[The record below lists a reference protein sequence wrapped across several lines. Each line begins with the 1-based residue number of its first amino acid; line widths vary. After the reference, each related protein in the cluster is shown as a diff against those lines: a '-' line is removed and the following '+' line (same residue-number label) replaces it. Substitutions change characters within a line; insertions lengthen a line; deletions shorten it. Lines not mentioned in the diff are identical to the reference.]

1 MFINSIRRFP
11 SMVFPGLLRE
21 RTVPPVAEKLS
32 ASKSTNIVA
41 SPAIPS
47 NFACRRASSSQ
58 KMYLSVNL
66 PRDVQSGAVPRVCGP
81 GYVLPARRDGT
92 GGCRDSVQKSSAN
105 EEILKL
111 RRELSLTILGSIIA
125 GLNAVITSLVRGTAP
140 DDCSGYTLDN
150 F

>member
-11 SMVFPGLLRE
+11 SMVFRGLLRE

-47 NFACRRASSSQ
+47 NFACCRASGSQ

-66 PRDVQSGAVPRVCGP
+66 PRDVQSRLYRV
-81 GYVLPARRDGT
+81 YVARLCT
-92 GGCRDSVQKSSAN
+92 A
-105 EEILKL
+105 
-111 RRELSLTILGSIIA
+111 
-125 GLNAVITSLVRGTAP
+125 GTARW
-140 DDCSGYTLDN
+140 DRRLSRFGTKKFGKRGNLETATRTFSNDTRQYHRGLKRGYYKSHERHCVQDVRLLIFN
-150 F
+150 KR